1 MDKPALIIWG
11 DADGAFRAPDRDRFA
26 SLFPTHRI
34 VNLRGSKHFIQENAP
49 DGIAS
54 AILDWQR

>member
-1 MDKPALIIWG
+1 MDKPALILWG

-34 VNLRGSKHFIQENAP
+34 VNLRGAKQFIQENAT
-49 DGIAS
+49 DDIAS
-54 AILDWQR
+54 AILNWQR